1 MFRCRIAPIS
11 TRVSLFFE
19 CFCLTD
25 LPHSPYSGGRAGSKR
40 AAQDYASGDSDNE
53 SGQSHAALS
62 KRAKKETEDFIKE
75 QFKLRKQ
82 ISAARQLEQEKST
95 QIARV
100 RQAQSTETKIAGLQ
114 HPQREK
120 YLDALI
126 DALKANV
133 QKCEKEAEQ
142 QPKSALRHN
151 DYEAMA
157 VDLEYEVFRAQRVVN
172 MYRHAMAK
180 QVI

>member
-1 MFRCRIAPIS
+1 MFVSCSIANS
-11 TRVSLFFE
+11 N
-19 CFCLTD
+19 LTSRH
-25 LPHSPYSGGRAGSKR
+25 LGGRAGSKR
-40 AAQDYASGDSDNE
+40 AAQDYASDDSDNE
-53 SGQSHAALS
+53 SGRSHAALS

-82 ISAARQLEQEKST
+82 ISAARQLEQERST

-100 RQAQSTETKIAGLQ
+100 RQAQSTDTKIAGLQ

-120 YLDALI
+120 YLDAVI

-133 QKCEKEAEQ
+133 QKCEKDAEQ
-142 QPKSALRHN
+142 QPRSALRHN
-151 DYEAMA
+151 DYEAIA

-180 QVI
+180 QVSSIAV

>member
-1 MFRCRIAPIS
+1 M
-11 TRVSLFFE
+11 T
-19 CFCLTD
+19 CLTSS
-25 LPHSPYSGGRAGSKR
+25 SPYSGGRAGSKR
-40 AAQDYASGDSDNE
+40 AAQDYASDDSDNE

-62 KRAKKETEDFIKE
+62 KRAKKDTEDFIKE

-100 RQAQSTETKIAGLQ
+100 RQAQSTDTKIAGLQ

-133 QKCEKEAEQ
+133 EKCENEGEQ
-142 QPKSALRHN
+142 QPRSALRHN

-180 QVI
+180 QVSYLPIYSLYI